1 MKEVPNILLVLL
13 SISAALL
20 AFTAYS
26 GNYAEAQGLEELRS
40 RANELLR
47 SDRYRIVSVGQSAA
61 ASVAARPGR
70 ISVKTGF
77 GRMSIQRDFAALDEA
92 YERLG
97 GLLGESLERVSGQ
110 QEPCSPAELFQLL
123 EAPSLYFGYDGT
135 IPVNLV
141 ARWLGVETTLDEAA
155 SALILTQD
163 GEERYSLVLVTE
175 DRLLRCNT
183 AMEQNLFREAL
194 RQCRPDGSSFAF
206 ERTEPAFQRLDPMSL
221 LSLDA
226 VRLPAAEIDMSAQE
240 LEHYCAEALHAA
252 IAVRD
257 ESSQLQSSDLVDNEP
272 GGAAGLQPLCGQ
284 LYHRGRRDDL

>member
-1 MKEVPNILLVLL
+1 M
-13 SISAALL
+13 
-20 AFTAYS
+20 
-26 GNYAEAQGLEELRS
+26 
-40 RANELLR
+40 
-47 SDRYRIVSVGQSAA
+47 GQSAA
-61 ASVAARPGR
+61 ASVAARPVR

-226 VRLPAAEIDMSAQE
+226 VRLPAAEIGYPTEHRTFTTSLVEQLGFNPYVGSYITADGVTTYEESGSA
-240 LEHYCAEALHAA
+240 C
-252 IAVRD
+252 IWTR
-257 ESSQLQSSDLVDNEP
+257 P
-272 GGAAGLQPLCGQ
+272 AGSGCSTATPASC
-284 LYHRGRRDDL
+284 GRRSRSCGT